1 MSKPFVLAARAVNL
15 ALIFI
20 TLDSLSFLLFLPS
33 HQLITDQRARD
44 QADGA
49 ADQRADCGV
58 ANGAAN
64 DRSRSSPQTAPIKPP
79 CSRVEI
85 GAEQARHHDAEH
97 EYH

>member
-1 MSKPFVLAARAVNL
+1 MDPIVPSLLSKPFVLAAWAVNL

-20 TLDSLSFLLFLPS
+20 TLDSLSFLLFLLS
-33 HQLITDQRARD
+33 HQLIT
-44 QADGA
+44 
-49 ADQRADCGV
+49 DQRADCGV

-64 DRSRSSPQTAPIKPP
+64 DRSRSSPQTAPIKPT
-79 CSRVEI
+79 CSRAEI